1 MDHLIEILVFLLLAV
16 IVGVAWRW
24 RTRAD
29 RQPDKFA
36 TASKQFRES
45 SDAKTKRR
53 LDTALAELRDLK
65 EALPPS
71 DQVRVE
77 RRRGAS
83 QGPPDGVERRQ
94 RRMR

>member
-1 MDHLIEILVFLLLAV
+1 MDHLSEILFFLLLAL

-24 RTRAD
+24 RTRAG

-36 TASKQFRES
+36 TASRQFRES

-65 EALPPS
+65 DALPPS
-71 DQVRVE
+71 DRIRVE

-83 QGPPDGVERRQ
+83 KGSPDGVERRQ
-94 RRMR
+94 RRLR